1 MSRKENLH
9 NGVRIIMPSLYTLKI
24 SYVFN
29 YKISI
34 TLLYNMSRMSEN
46 PIRQQIYKI
55 LFMVARPFLEYRHCY
70 MRAGDGVGEGVVVI
84 VETITASFG
93 DCVQLVV
100 G

>member
-1 MSRKENLH
+1 
-9 NGVRIIMPSLYTLKI
+9 
-24 SYVFN
+24 
-29 YKISI
+29 
-34 TLLYNMSRMSEN
+34 
-46 PIRQQIYKI
+46 
-55 LFMVARPFLEYRHCY
+55 MVARPFLEYRHCY